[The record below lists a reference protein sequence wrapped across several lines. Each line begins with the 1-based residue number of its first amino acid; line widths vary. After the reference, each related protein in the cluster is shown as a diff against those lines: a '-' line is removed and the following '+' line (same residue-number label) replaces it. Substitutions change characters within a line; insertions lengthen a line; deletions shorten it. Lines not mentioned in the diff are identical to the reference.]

1 MVQRR
6 ATRACDFCHKR
17 GRRCRPSEDP
27 LVCTTC
33 AEYAVSCTWA
43 RTPAKRGTKPRQQS
57 TSWQIDE
64 SRHGSRDIIQVLIDN
79 YFESIYPMSVPDLV
93 RNCSFCWL

>member
-1 MVQRR
+1 MLDLPYKGPLEGPVFPSIYFLSGARGANFVAR
-6 ATRACDFCHKR
+6 HLIRKL

-33 AEYAVSCTWA
+33 TEYAVSCTWA

-57 TSWQIDE
+57 TS
-64 SRHGSRDIIQVLIDN
+64 
-79 YFESIYPMSVPDLV
+79 
-93 RNCSFCWL
+93 